1 MDLAQ
6 FSTEQLVNIIKNLVD
21 EVALRAGIPI
31 EEPDDPMT
39 TVMRALSEPRGAPR
53 TMAQRAPPA
62 VRRMSNIDPRTP
74 VPNGEMQPPA
84 GVLQPGQVIA
94 THRTDP
100 QAAAVFAGRART
112 DGAGPINGNGV
123 GMGGGVDIVP

>member
-1 MDLAQ
+1 MDLSQ
-6 FSTEQLVNIIKNLVD
+6 FSNEALVNIIRNLTD
-21 EVALRAGIPI
+21 ELAARAG
-31 EEPDDPMT
+31 
-39 TVMRALSEPRGAPR
+39 TVMEPPEDPVHTMMRELSAPNGAPR

-112 DGAGPINGNGV
+112 DGAGPINGNGI
-123 GMGGGVDIVP
+123 GMGGGIEIG